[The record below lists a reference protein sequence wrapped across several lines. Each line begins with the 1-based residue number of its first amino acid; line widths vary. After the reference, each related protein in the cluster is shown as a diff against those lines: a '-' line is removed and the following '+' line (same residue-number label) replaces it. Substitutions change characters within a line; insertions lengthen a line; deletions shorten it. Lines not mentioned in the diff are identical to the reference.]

1 MLVLSRQR
9 DESVMIGDDVEVTVV
24 DIRGEK
30 VRLGITAPKH
40 TSVHRKEVYDAIRD
54 ENRSA
59 SRLKPEDLR
68 VPAVAPR
75 LRLVMPPAPVN
86 IRPATPADLPA
97 INAIYNHF
105 VLNSTCTY
113 QEVPSTSDERA
124 AWFAAH
130 GPNHAVIVAERDG
143 EVVGWG
149 SLSKFHPRSAYGK
162 TVENSVYVRHDLH
175 RQGIG
180 GVLLAELLER
190 AKSSGHHTV
199 LALIDTAQRG
209 SIALHEKLGFTE
221 VARLREVGFKF
232 GQWLDVV
239 YLQRMV

>member
-9 DESVMIGDDVEVTVV
+9 DQSIMIGHDVEVTVV
-24 DIRGEK
+24 DIRGDK
-30 VRLGITAPKH
+30 VRLGISAPRE
-40 TSVHRKEVYDAIRD
+40 TSVHRREVYDQIVRA
-54 ENRSA
+54 NRES
-59 SRLKPEDLR
+59 SQLRPEDLR
-68 VPAVAPR
+68 APAVAPR
-75 LRLVMPPAPVN
+75 LRLVMPPAPVS
-86 IRPATPADLPA
+86 IRPATPDDLPA

-105 VLNSTCTY
+105 VLHSTCTY
-113 QEVPSTSDERA
+113 QETPSTADERA

-130 GPNHAVIVAERDG
+130 GPNHPIIVAERDG

-190 AKSSGHHTV
+190 AKSAGHHTV